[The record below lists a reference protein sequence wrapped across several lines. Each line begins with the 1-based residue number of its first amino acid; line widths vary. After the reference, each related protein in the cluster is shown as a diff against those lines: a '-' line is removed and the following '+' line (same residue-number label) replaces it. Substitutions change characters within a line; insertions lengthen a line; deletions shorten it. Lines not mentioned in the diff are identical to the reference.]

1 MGQIK
6 VQRCYTPKG
15 VEIAGLRVIE
25 PEVRRDSR
33 GYFVETYNYRDMAAE
48 GLDMD
53 FVQDNQSHSTKG
65 VLRGLH
71 YQKEHPQGKLVR
83 AIKGCVFDV
92 AVDLRADSPTYG
104 KWYGVELS
112 EDNFRQFYVPEGF
125 AHGYF
130 VLSDCATFCYKV
142 TDFYHPGDEG
152 GLAWNDPQ
160 IGVQWPGV
168 RGEYPGSAD
177 PSGYAMEDGT
187 PLTLSE
193 RDTKWLGLADTF
205 KF

>member
-6 VQRCYTPKG
+6 VQRCYTPEG

-71 YQKEHPQGKLVR
+71 FQK
-83 AIKGCVFDV
+83 
-92 AVDLRADSPTYG
+92 
-104 KWYGVELS
+104 
-112 EDNFRQFYVPEGF
+112 QFLFQKPFFQKVLNLFFLYR
-125 AHGYF
+125 YF
-130 VLSDCATFCYKV
+130 LLQD
-142 TDFYHPGDEG
+142 
-152 GLAWNDPQ
+152 
-160 IGVQWPGV
+160 
-168 RGEYPGSAD
+168 
-177 PSGYAMEDGT
+177 
-187 PLTLSE
+187 
-193 RDTKWLGLADTF
+193 
-205 KF
+205 